1 MKKMAVTVLC
11 FLTLAVLWLS
21 CFRSEARQFVGDSGG
36 DFSWKPAAAS
46 SESVGLGTPHSDSI
60 SPTITASDMTT
71 RAALTHPDVNGPH
84 VPVQGS
90 GRFDHLVADTS
101 SEEAM
106 APQKSDTAEAS
117 TARSR

>member
-11 FLTLAVLWLS
+11 FLALAVLWPS
-21 CFRSEARQFVGDSGG
+21 CFRSEARQFVGHPGG
-36 DFSWKPAAAS
+36 DFSWKLAAAS
-46 SESVGLGTPHSDSI
+46 TESVGPDTPHGDAI

-71 RAALTHPDVNGPH
+71 RAVLIQPDVSGPH

-106 APQKSDTAEAS
+106 APQKSDTADTLA
-117 TARSR
+117 ARTR

>member
-11 FLTLAVLWLS
+11 FLAVAVLWLS
-21 CFRSEARQFVGDSGG
+21 CFQSEARQFVGHAGS

-46 SESVGLGTPHSDSI
+46 AESVGPGTPHRDSI

-71 RAALTHPDVNGPH
+71 RAALTHPDVNGLH

-106 APQKSDTAEAS
+106 APQKSDTGQFA
-117 TARSR
+117 ART

>member
-11 FLTLAVLWLS
+11 FFAVAVLWLS
-21 CFRSEARQFVGDSGG
+21 CLRSEARQFVGHAGG

-46 SESVGLGTPHSDSI
+46 AESIGPGAPHSDSI

-71 RAALTHPDVNGPH
+71 RAALTQPDVNSLH

-106 APQKSDTAEAS
+106 APQKSDTADALAAG
-117 TARSR
+117 TR